1 MIHLAY
7 TFDEHKIRTI
17 SAELQEAVK
26 RLEEI
31 ASLSHEDFSQDT
43 FKVAAAKYFLIVA
56 IESAIDLCNHVISKN
71 RLRPPEDYADTFLV
85 MREEGFFPKEF
96 AEKLMKRA
104 RFRNRLVHI
113 YWKIDVDLLY
123 MILQEDLADF
133 ERFLTFFSKKI
144 NS

>member
-1 MIHLAY
+1 M
-7 TFDEHKIRTI
+7 
-17 SAELQEAVK
+17 Q
-26 RLEEI
+26 
-31 ASLSHEDFSQDT
+31 
-43 FKVAAAKYFLIVA
+43 
-56 IESAIDLCNHVISKN
+56 
-71 RLRPPEDYADTFLV
+71 
-85 MREEGFFPKEF
+85 M
-96 AEKLMKRA
+96 A

>member
-1 MIHLAY
+1 M
-7 TFDEHKIRTI
+7 
-17 SAELQEAVK
+17 
-26 RLEEI
+26 
-31 ASLSHEDFSQDT
+31 
-43 FKVAAAKYFLIVA
+43 
-56 IESAIDLCNHVISKN
+56 ISKN

-96 AEKLMKRA
+96 AEKLMQMA

-123 MILQEDLADF
+123 TILQEDLADF
-133 ERFLTFFSKKI
+133 ERFLTLFSKKL